1 MIIGNRCKDS
11 AETEGRRARCQE
23 RIKVKEGAG
32 AEKVSRY
39 KLFLVEDDAVI
50 AEEMK
55 RQLEKWELEVVRA
68 EDFRNVLG
76 EFAACAP
83 HLVLMDIGLPF
94 FNGYYWC
101 AQIRQISQ
109 VPIIFV
115 SSAGDNMNIVMAVN
129 MGGDDFVTKPF
140 EPEVLAAKVQAML
153 RRTYAFREQTNVMEY
168 QGMVLDLSN
177 ASLLTGGQRLELTKN
192 EFRILQLLFENAGR
206 TVSRESIMK
215 RLWDN
220 DCFVDDNTLTVNM
233 TRLRKKLETAGAD
246 GMIQTQK
253 GMGYVLGKSGM

>member
-1 MIIGNRCKDS
+1 MAAELEAVSGSLWKNEPEHRSGILDKEAGNMK
-11 AETEGRRARCQE
+11 
-23 RIKVKEGAG
+23 
-32 AEKVSRY
+32 Y
-39 KLFLVEDDAVI
+39 KLLVVEDDRVI

-55 RQLEKWELEVVRA
+55 RHLEKWGYEVFCV
-68 EDFRNVLG
+68 ENFQNVLG
-76 EFAACAP
+76 EFAIREP
-83 HLVLMDIGLPF
+83 QLVLMDIGLPF

-101 AQIRQISQ
+101 AQIRQVSQ

-140 EPEVLAAKVQAML
+140 ELEVLSAKVQAML

-168 QGMVLDLSN
+168 GGMVLDLAD
-177 ASLLTGGQRLELTKN
+177 ASLVAEGQKLELTKN
-192 EFRILQLLFENAGR
+192 EFRILQILFENAGN
-206 TVSRESIMK
+206 TVSREAIMK

-233 TRLRKKLETAGAD
+233 TRMRRKLEAVGRGQLIHTK
-246 GMIQTQK
+246 K
-253 GMGYVLGKSGM
+253 GLGYYIGEMK